1 MPSVTALEM
10 LNRVRLYRRQP
21 TTDSFATPEDVVTLN
36 ALNMA
41 IEDVLSTRKWE
52 FDLRHNGQL
61 TLRGKMDDV
70 FINAT
75 SGSSVVN
82 LFTFLTAFVD
92 ADVLGEYVVRL
103 VASGVANH
111 ASTPFRVKSSSG
123 AAGGTGFTVLDAKFP
138 EDAALAATSLHYAEY
153 ILPDTVGEV
162 IRASYKEE
170 QIRLEQADPTVRYDE
185 LFPNGYDTAGSPEVV
200 AVGGFDTP
208 TYDSRIA
215 TPEPGLRMAVW
226 PVPDDAY
233 VIDYSYYYKHP
244 ELVTITDTL
253 QGVPNAV
260 VNDIILKAASIV
272 MMTWDQN
279 YAAAHFTDMS
289 EQQAALK
296 HRAYGGSSGRRH
308 TINSFENGSA
318 VAHVHNGF
326 PGKLIG

>member
-1 MPSVTALEM
+1 MASITLLEM
-10 LNRVRLYRRQP
+10 VNRVRLYRRQP
-21 TTDSFATPEDVVTLN
+21 TTDSFATPEDTVTLN
-36 ALNMA
+36 AINMA
-41 IEDVLSTRKWE
+41 IEDVLSIRKWE

-61 TLRGKMDDV
+61 ALRGNLTG
-70 FINAT
+70 IL
-75 SGSSVVN
+75 VN
-82 LFTFLTAFVD
+82 MTVETPNIVLAGWAAVD
-92 ADVLGEYVVRL
+92 ADVFGDYVIRL
-103 VASGVANH
+103 VPTGSTDYAN
-111 ASTPFRVKSSSG
+111 TPFRLKSSPGSVGPG
-123 AAGGTGFTVLDAKFP
+123 AFATMDVNAPFTDTVVACV
-138 EDAALAATSLHYAEY
+138 LHYSEY

-170 QIRLEQADPTVRYDE
+170 QIRLTQADPTVRYDE
-185 LFPNGYDTAGSPEVV
+185 MFPNGHETFGSPEVI

-208 TYDSRIA
+208 TYDSTVAI
-215 TPEPGLRMAVW
+215 PDPGLRMAVW